1 MFCLILPGVKVG
13 SGQDSSRVAN
23 LVPAIVRQAHEMQV
37 QLGSGME
44 IEGLSEDER
53 ASLLALDFEDL
64 KLSLAQTA
72 DGRVALVLE

>member
-1 MFCLILPGVKVG
+1 V
-13 SGQDSSRVAN
+13 
-23 LVPAIVRQAHEMQV
+23 
-37 QLGSGME
+37 SGME
-44 IEGLSEDER
+44 IDGLSEDER